1 MKAPL
6 LISLILL
13 LLIGCEQSDHDNH
26 AAEGHNHTDGVE
38 HDHSG
43 DNDHVDRS
51 QHLLHIADQNELF
64 LQYETLVA
72 KRDSVFLAHITDLR
86 DYTPVPGGFITIT
99 LSGGGLPDETFSGK
113 RPVRA
118 GIHIEVALPQYAGE
132 RQLSLSLTS
141 PTITTT
147 HELGTVTV
155 YPDEASA
162 RISAPPTL
170 PDNTIYLE
178 KEAQWQAGLTILP
191 PETDAK
197 LQLML
202 PTSAIH
208 QDNEGEFIYVM
219 HGAEFFERRQ
229 VVTEKTEQD
238 KVIIVQG
245 VNANERVIVDGGN
258 ILHDDNEKHSP
269 HNH

>member
-43 DNDHVDRS
+43 DNAHVDRS

-72 KRDSVFLAHITDLR
+72 RRDSVFLAHITDLR

-147 HELGTVTV
+147 HKLGTVTV
-155 YPDEASA
+155 YPNEASA
-162 RISAPPTL
+162 RISSPPTL
-170 PDNTIYLE
+170 PDNTVYLE

-202 PTSAIH
+202 PTSAI
-208 QDNEGEFIYVM
+208 QRNNDGEFIYVM